1 MHHAWVTALLTNQF
15 SKNDSNRYISTIIS
29 GPTRCLNHDSINEGS
44 TTNSSSGTSM
54 PTVPQTTSV
63 AAKLLFKSSLANPR
77 QHLGILNLKVSQLTF
92 ILFLNTMHSVCVFR
106 NSIY

>member
-1 MHHAWVTALLTNQF
+1 MNDNTLLINQF
-15 SKNDSNRYISTIIS
+15 SKKDYSNRYISTIIS

-92 ILFLNTMHSVCVFR
+92 ILFLMCF
-106 NSIY
+106 

>member
-1 MHHAWVTALLTNQF
+1 MHHAWVTDQF
-15 SKNDSNRYISTIIS
+15 SKNDSKRYISTIIS

>member
-1 MHHAWVTALLTNQF
+1 MINSVYIYTL
-15 SKNDSNRYISTIIS
+15 SKWFEYIS
-29 GPTRCLNHDSINEGS
+29 GPTRCLNHDSMNEGS

-77 QHLGILNLKVSQLTF
+77 QHLGILNLKVSLAF
-92 ILFLNTMHSVCVFR
+92 
-106 NSIY
+106 SIATYFMQ